1 MAVLALDLPHRRCY
15 DSYMEAVR
23 EYQEYQVITYDFAN
37 LPMRELFEFFENFR
51 YGRNLPQGHVPAT
64 YLWLTDEEEFI
75 GEVSIRHELTDSLHR
90 LGGHIGY
97 GVRFSKWGR
106 GYATVMLCM
115 ALEYA
120 RTRIGLRR
128 CLITC
133 NDDNYASAV
142 VIEKNGGLLQDI
154 IIERSG
160 TKERKTRRYWV
171 ELQ

>member
-1 MAVLALDLPHRRCY
+1 MIALELPNRRCY

-23 EYQEYQVITYDFAN
+23 EYREHHVTTYEFAN
-37 LPMRELFEFFENFR
+37 LPERDLFEFFENFR
-51 YGRNLPQGHVPAT
+51 DGKNLPESYVSAT
-64 YLWLTDEEEFI
+64 YLWLTDENEFI
-75 GEVSIRHELTDSLHR
+75 GEVSIRHELTESLHR

-106 GYATVMLCM
+106 GYASVMLCM

-120 RTRIGLRR
+120 RTRLGLRR

-154 IIERSG
+154 IIDQSG
-160 TKERKTRRYWV
+160 TKKRKTRRYWV